1 MHCANT
7 GTSQHS
13 NRRFWH
19 HRHVDTDN
27 ITLAYALLFQRIGK
41 TAHFLVQL
49 LIRQSFVLSRVVAFP
64 NDRDLVATGRQM
76 AINTVGRNV

>member
-1 MHCANT
+1 MYRADAST
-7 GTSQHS
+7 GQHS

-19 HRHVDTDN
+19 HRHVDTDD

-49 LIRQSFVLSRVVAFP
+49 LIRQGFVLSWVIAFP